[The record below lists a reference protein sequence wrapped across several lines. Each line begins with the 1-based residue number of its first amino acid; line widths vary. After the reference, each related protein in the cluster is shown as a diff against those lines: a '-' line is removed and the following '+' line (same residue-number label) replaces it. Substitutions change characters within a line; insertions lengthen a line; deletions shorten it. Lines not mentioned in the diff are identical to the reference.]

1 MLSLEMCREV
11 LGEDAPE
18 DESEL
23 RNLRDILYA
32 FGHLGVDLFSAMA
45 GDSPGEEEREGCK

>member
-32 FGHLGVDLFSAMA
+32 FGHLGVDLFSAMP
-45 GDSPGEEEREGCK
+45 GDSPGQEEREGCK